1 VLPWL
6 LLGETLLFA
15 FGKHLTGRIAAGIS
29 HESSNAAVAG
39 ASVFE
44 LIVAVYGGYF
54 GGGMGIMNLAMLSAL
69 GMMDIHAMNSLKVVC
84 LGSSMAR
91 PR

>member
-1 VLPWL
+1 
-6 LLGETLLFA
+6 
-15 FGKHLTGRIAAGIS
+15 
-29 HESSNAAVAG
+29 
-39 ASVFE
+39 
-44 LIVAVYGGYF
+44 
-54 GGGMGIMNLAMLSAL
+54 MGIMNLAMLSAL

>member
-54 GGGMGIMNLAMLSAL
+54 GGAWAL
-69 GMMDIHAMNSLKVVC
+69 
-84 LGSSMAR
+84 
-91 PR
+91 